1 MALLRYRRIGRRD
14 VFMHYEGDIYRP
26 PSEAYSLIVQAT
38 VGCSHNGCTF
48 CNMYKK
54 KRFHVQPSEQVISDL
69 AEARVMYQYV
79 DRIFLADGDALV
91 YETREL
97 LKILDEIGRL
107 FPECTRVASYAT
119 PRSLLLKTQEELDT
133 LRAHGLKMLY
143 LGLESGSAQILKRV
157 NKGVTPEQIVL
168 AGQKAKKAGFSL
180 SVTILSGL
188 GGEELMEEHAVSTGQ
203 ALSEM
208 KPDYIGEMTLN
219 IIPGTRLYEQK
230 QAGEFVLP
238 PPERILEETKLLI
251 QNIDDEGAV
260 FRSNHVSNY
269 VNIRG
274 TFNAGRESMI
284 RQIDDAL
291 KRGRFKERH
300 YTNM

>member
-1 MALLRYRRIGRRD
+1 MR
-14 VFMHYEGDIYRP
+14 YEGDIYRP
-26 PSEAYSLIVQAT
+26 PSEAYSLIVQVT

-48 CNMYKK
+48 CNMYKAK
-54 KRFHVQPSEQVISDL
+54 KFHVHTLEEVLEDL

-79 DRIFLADGDALV
+79 DRIFLADGDALIYRTEDLV
-91 YETREL
+91 T
-97 LKILDEIGRL
+97 ILDYIAQN
-107 FPECTRVASYAT
+107 FPECQRVTSYAT
-119 PRSLLLKTQEELDT
+119 PRSLLLKTQDELN
-133 LRAHGLKMLY
+133 LLHAHGLQMLY
-143 LGLESGSAQILKRV
+143 LGLESGSAQILERV
-157 NKGVTPEQIVL
+157 NKGVSPDKIVL

-188 GGEELMEEHAVSTGQ
+188 GGEALMEEHAVETGK
-203 ALSEM
+203 ALTEM

-219 IIPGTRLYEQK
+219 IIPGTRLYEQT
-230 QAGEFVLP
+230 QAGEFALP
-238 PPERILEETKLLI
+238 SPERILEETKILI
-251 QNIDDEGAV
+251 EHIDDEGAV

-274 TFNAGRESMI
+274 TFNAGRTSMI

-291 KRGRFKERH
+291 ARGHFKERH